1 MMETTATTAPKTG
14 RPSESKPQSL
24 DQSNKS
30 GHAIRDAAT
39 ALGQGA
45 EDMASTFVNKADEAA
60 ATTGR
65 KIESVAD
72 QIRSHTPESGLVG
85 AASSKIADSL
95 EYSGMYLKDQGLSGM
110 TEDVTKLVRSNP
122 ITSLLLG
129 VGVGF
134 LLARVTTRNS

>member
-1 MMETTATTAPKTG
+1 METNTTTAPRTG
-14 RPSESKPQSL
+14 RPYESKPQGS

-45 EDMASTFVNKADEAA
+45 EDMACNLTNKADEAA
-60 ATTGR
+60 AAAGR
-65 KIESVAD
+65 KIESVAE
-72 QIRSHTPESGLVG
+72 QIRSHTPDSGMVG
-85 AASSKIADSL
+85 TAGNKLADSL
-95 EYSGMYLKDQGLSGM
+95 EYGGMYLKDEGLSGM

-122 ITSLLLG
+122 ITSLMVG

-134 LLARVTTRNS
+134 LLARVTCRNS